1 MLFPTIK
8 AASLITKNKRVG
20 VIATEA
26 TIKSDAHKTLFKEHA
41 SDIEVFTCATPEL
54 VPFIENQ
61 KTESPE
67 CFFYLNT
74 LLKTL
79 LEKNIDTLILGCT
92 HYPFIEHVIKKIAPQ
107 LQIVSAAGCIKNGNN
122 KKEKDIMF
130 LVSGNKK
137 EFEKKIESF
146 LKLKNPHII
155 SFL

>member
-1 MLFPTIK
+1 MLFPTMK
-8 AASLITKNKRVG
+8 AASLITKNKRIG

-61 KTESPE
+61 KTDSPE
-67 CFFYLNT
+67 CFTYLNT

-107 LQIVSAAGCIKNGNN
+107 LHIISAAGCIAPGNSSD
-122 KKEKDIMF
+122 KKELTF
-130 LVSGNKK
+130 FVSGNEK

-146 LKLKNPHII
+146 LQLKNPHII
-155 SFL
+155 SFI